1 MRKILVFKKIKRGK
15 KKANKCQTEI
25 PEVRTLSCEFGVEGD
40 AIQPITLWFKEV
52 Q

>member
-1 MRKILVFKKIKRGK
+1 MFKKIKRK

-25 PEVRTLSCEFGVEGD
+25 PGVRTLSCEFGVEGD
-40 AIQPITLWFKEV
+40 TIQPITLGFKEV